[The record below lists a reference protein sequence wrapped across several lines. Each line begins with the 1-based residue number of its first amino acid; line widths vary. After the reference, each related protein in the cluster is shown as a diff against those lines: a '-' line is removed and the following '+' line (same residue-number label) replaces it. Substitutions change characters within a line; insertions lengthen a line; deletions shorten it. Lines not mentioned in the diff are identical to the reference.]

1 MARKGNQKQRRVA
14 RPVPP
19 PLPPETRTVGQ
30 LVAESIRL
38 YGASFWRSLA
48 LGAPVAAV
56 GIALA
61 EVPRGARLPLALTA
75 GALAASFSYAAGVYL
90 VDDRRIEW
98 RTLLRATLVGVVA
111 VEPAVLLIA
120 FLNVLGLLP
129 AAAWLGLVGLVVPVV
144 ILERRVSFRRALEL
158 SRADLAHAIGSL
170 ATLTLVALLTAY
182 TIFFTLRSAGTAA
195 LRASAFMSVLV
206 ISPLLFLG
214 GALLYFDQAAR
225 VGSAPRPRRRDADV
239 HPAVHPDRAGRPDA
253 EGEPRPAARGQP

>member
-1 MARKGNQKQRRVA
+1 MARRGKPRRRRVE

-48 LGAPVAAV
+48 LGVPVAVV
-56 GIALA
+56 GIVLA
-61 EVPRGARLPLALTA
+61 ELPRAARLPVALTL
-75 GALAASFSYAAGVYL
+75 GAAAVSL
-90 VDDRRIEW
+90 VSRRRLES

-129 AAAWLGLVGLVVPVV
+129 AAAWLGFVGLVVPVA
-144 ILERRVSFRRALEL
+144 ILEDRVSFRRALEL

-239 HPAVHPDRAGRPDA
+239 HPPVQPDRAGRPDA
-253 EGEPRPAARGQP
+253 EVEPRSAARGQ